1 LDHVEALCRVIQI
14 SLHTGDLCYSKPMI
28 VTSSHVNGEIK
39 KLDSTMLTSLGCIGS
54 RPHTIYDVVDNISF
68 TPIGLHIVDQI
79 SDAELTDPFLHTGKK
94 IGWLFDSGEPSRD
107 SRLYLSVRYRDIAFE
122 T

>member
-1 LDHVEALCRVIQI
+1 
-14 SLHTGDLCYSKPMI
+14 MI

-54 RPHTIYDVVDNISF
+54 RPRTIYDVVDNISF

-79 SDAELTDPFLHTGKK
+79 SDAGLTDPFLHTGKK

-107 SRLYLSVRYRDIAFE
+107 SRFYLSVRYRDIAFE